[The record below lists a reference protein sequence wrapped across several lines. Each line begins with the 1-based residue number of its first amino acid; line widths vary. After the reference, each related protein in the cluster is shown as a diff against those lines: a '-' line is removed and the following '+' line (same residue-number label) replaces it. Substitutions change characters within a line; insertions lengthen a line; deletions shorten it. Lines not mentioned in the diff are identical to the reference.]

1 MSPRPPRQPKAT
13 EADKSAV
20 DLASLLSRV
29 KTLEGRSESES
40 ITVTKAFHFYAAHRN
55 PDAGRKCASIHGHRY
70 GLQVSVQHPMAGS
83 VSILFSDL
91 EERVM
96 SVIDLMDHSLLLSS
110 MDKALQTL
118 VESGACDRMYVVPFE
133 TSCENL
139 ASHIY
144 KKLVGLGLNVTSLT
158 LQETDTSSVT
168 VSA

>member
-1 MSPRPPRQPKAT
+1 MSPRQSSQSQ
-13 EADKSAV
+13 ADKNAA

-29 KTLEGRSESES
+29 KTLESRSESGAT
-40 ITVTKAFHFYAAHRN
+40 TVTKAFHFYAAHRN

-70 GLQVSVQHPMAGS
+70 GLQVSVQHPMVGS

-91 EERVM
+91 EDKVM
-96 SVIDLMDHSLLLSS
+96 SVIGLMDHSLILSS

-139 ASHIY
+139 ASHIC
-144 KKLVGLGLNVTSLT
+144 KKLIALGLNVTNLT

-168 VSA
+168 VSP